1 MTDSELMAR
10 VYHRIK
16 RHSPEGGSLAGAIR
30 DHSQACG
37 IIAYLF
43 DVHPDTVA
51 RAVKEYEPKL
61 QAGRVVP

>member
-10 VYHRIK
+10 LYHRIK
-16 RHSPEGGSLAGAIR
+16 RYSPEGGAPAGAIR

-51 RAVKEYEPKL
+51 RAVKEYEPKR
-61 QAGRVVP
+61 QADRIPT